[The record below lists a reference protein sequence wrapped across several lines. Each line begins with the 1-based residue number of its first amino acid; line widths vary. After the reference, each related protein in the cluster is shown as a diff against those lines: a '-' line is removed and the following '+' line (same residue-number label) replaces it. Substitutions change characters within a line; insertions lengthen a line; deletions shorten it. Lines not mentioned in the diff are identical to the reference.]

1 MKNIVVTGASRGIGL
16 ATVKYLLK
24 QGHNVFALS
33 RSAMPDELSDYHQNE
48 EVSSANQLHWLSS
61 KKEEMKESVQ
71 SLKQILEEQGDGH
84 ALDGIVHNAGVL
96 INKKFSA
103 TSEND
108 WQDQFEANVFMVFRW
123 TRALEPFLASGSH
136 IVHIS
141 SMGGVQGTAKFPGLS
156 LYSAAKGAIS
166 VFTESLSTEWVER
179 GISVNALAL
188 GAVQTEMLQEAFP
201 GMQAPVAPDEM
212 GSFIGDF
219 CLKGH
224 RLFNG
229 KVLQVAMQN
238 PA

>member
-1 MKNIVVTGASRGIGL
+1 MKNFVVTGASRGIGL
-16 ATVKYLLK
+16 ATVTYLLTH
-24 QGHNVFALS
+24 GHRVFALS
-33 RSAMPDELSDYHQNE
+33 RSPLPAELSNLDATKSPSGVE
-48 EVSSANQLHWLSS
+48 KLHWLSS
-61 KKEEMKESVQ
+61 RANDMASSVQ
-71 SLKQILEEQGDGH
+71 SIKD
-84 ALDGIVHNAGVL
+84 ALDGEILHGVVHNAGVL
-96 INKKFSA
+96 LNKHFSA
-103 TSEND
+103 TTEED
-108 WQDQFEANVFMVFRW
+108 WQEQFEVNVFMVFRW
-123 TRALEPFLASGSH
+123 TRALESLLDAGSH

-141 SMGGVQGTAKFPGLS
+141 SMGGVQGTSKFPGLS

-166 VFTESLSTEWVER
+166 VFTESLSTEWVHR

-201 GMQAPVAPDEM
+201 GMQAPVEPDEM
-212 GSFIGDF
+212 GAFIGDF